1 MRRDRAVNEKDKA
14 SLGRWD
20 AALSWYSKLR
30 AADEKELTSEV
41 GRDWE
46 AWYADADNRRVFDRV
61 SLLLSQRDR
70 YRARPRPSQGELEED
85 GYDLSVPIAEYLGAH
100 RPEETE
106 RERSSAGRR
115 WWLSTGVAVL
125 AAIVVLF
132 ALSPM
137 RLWLTGDTNRPTPYQ
152 TGIGELKDVHL
163 SDGSSITLGGQTKL
177 LVTFS
182 QQRRS
187 VELIE
192 GQAWFTVAH
201 NLRWPFVVAAGDGTI
216 TAVGTAFLVTRDSD
230 RVVVTVTE
238 GVVEVSAR
246 PTSKISSGLDHAAL
260 GTPALAPI
268 QVSRGEELAFRDNG
282 ALSHIKH
289 ADTQAAIAWTHG
301 RLTFDDQPLR
311 YVIETVDRYSSRRIV
326 VSPSAGGLRFTGIVF
341 DSEIDDWLQS
351 LEGIFPVTIRE
362 QGNAVR
368 IEMRPSTPE
377 THELPRTTRP

>member
-1 MRRDRAVNEKDKA
+1 MRRERAVNEKDKA
-14 SLGRWD
+14 SLGQWD

-30 AADEKELTSEV
+30 AADERELTSEA

-46 AWYADADNRRVFDRV
+46 AWYADAENRRVFDRV
-61 SLLLSQRDR
+61 SLLLSERDR
-70 YRARPRPSQGELEED
+70 YRARARPSKAELEED
-85 GYDLSVPIAEYLGAH
+85 GYDLSAPIAEYLGTH
-100 RPEETE
+100 RPSQTE
-106 RERSSAGRR
+106 RKGSSAGRS
-115 WWLSTGVAVL
+115 WWLATGAAVL
-125 AAIVVLF
+125 AAILVLF
-132 ALSPM
+132 VLSPM
-137 RLWLTGDTNRPTPYQ
+137 RLWFSDGTDRPTPYQ

-177 LVTFS
+177 LVTFL

-201 NLRWPFVVAAGDGTI
+201 NSHWPFVVAAGDGTI

-246 PTSKISSGLDHAAL
+246 PTSKIRPSLDHAAL
-260 GTPALAPI
+260 GSPALAPI
-268 QVSRGEELAFRDNG
+268 RLGRGEELAFRDNG
-282 ALSHIKH
+282 ALSVIKP
-289 ADTQAAIAWTHG
+289 ADTQAATAWTRG

-311 YVIETVDRYSSRRIV
+311 YVIETVERYSSRRIV
-326 VSPSAGGLRFTGIVF
+326 VSPSAGGLRFTGIIV

-351 LEGIFPVTIRE
+351 LEGIFPVTIQE
-362 QGNAVR
+362 QGNAVS
-368 IEMRPSTPE
+368 IEMRSSTAA

>member
-1 MRRDRAVNEKDKA
+1 MTEKDNA
-14 SLGRWD
+14 SLSQWD

-41 GRDWE
+41 ARDWE
-46 AWYADADNRRVFDRV
+46 AWYSDAENRRVFDRV
-61 SLLLSQRDR
+61 SHLLSERSR
-70 YRARPRPSQGELEED
+70 YRARPRPSKAELEED
-85 GYDLSVPIAEYLGAH
+85 GYDLSVPIAEYLGTH
-100 RPEETE
+100 RPRETT
-106 RERSSAGRR
+106 REGSSAGRR
-115 WWLSTGVAVL
+115 LWLSTGAAAL

-132 ALSPM
+132 VLSPM
-137 RLWLTGDTNRPTPYQ
+137 RLWFGGGTNRPIPYQ
-152 TGIGELKDVHL
+152 TGIGELKNVHL

-182 QQRRS
+182 RQRRS

-201 NLRWPFVVAAGDGTI
+201 NSHWPFVVAAGDGTI

-246 PTSKISSGLDHAAL
+246 PTSTIRPSLNRAAL

-268 QVSRGEELAFRDNG
+268 RVSRGEELAFHDSG
-282 ALSHIKH
+282 ALSQIKP
-289 ADTQAAIAWTHG
+289 ADTQAATAWTHG

-351 LEGIFPVTIRE
+351 LEAIFPVIIEEHGT
-362 QGNAVR
+362 AVR
-368 IEMRPSTPE
+368 IEMRPSTPATQE
-377 THELPRTTRP
+377 PPRTARP